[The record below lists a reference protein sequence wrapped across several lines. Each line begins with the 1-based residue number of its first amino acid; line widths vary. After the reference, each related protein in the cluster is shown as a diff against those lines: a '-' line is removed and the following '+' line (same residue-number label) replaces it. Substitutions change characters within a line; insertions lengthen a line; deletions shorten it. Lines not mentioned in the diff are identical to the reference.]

1 MRAVKRIGRYLL
13 GTKDRGIAFRP
24 NDAHGLECYVDAN
37 FAGGWDREKPDDP
50 DNVLSRTGFVVF
62 YAGCPLVWASRMQ
75 TKITLSTAESEYIA
89 LSMTMR
95 EVLSL
100 MQLLEEVHKIFEI
113 KRLKP
118 KIHCKVFEDNESCI
132 SMAKRRKF
140 SPRTKHIG
148 IKYHHFRS
156 HVGTTV
162 SIHSID
168 TKQQTADVLTKPVDE
183 ALFKHLRMKLC
194 GW

>member
-1 MRAVKRIGRYLL
+1 
-13 GTKDRGIAFRP
+13 
-24 NDAHGLECYVDAN
+24 
-37 FAGGWDREKPDDP
+37 
-50 DNVLSRTGFVVF
+50 
-62 YAGCPLVWASRMQ
+62 MQ
-75 TKITLSTAESEYIA
+75 TEIALSTAESEFIV
-89 LSMTMR
+89 LSMAMR

-100 MQLLEEVHKIFEI
+100 MQLMDEINKIFEI

-132 SMAKRRKF
+132 LMAKRRNF

-156 HVGTTV
+156 HVGTTISV
-162 SIHSID
+162 HSID
-168 TKQQTADVLTKPVDE
+168 TKQQTADVLTKLVDE
-183 ALFKHLRMKLC
+183 ALFKYLRMKLC